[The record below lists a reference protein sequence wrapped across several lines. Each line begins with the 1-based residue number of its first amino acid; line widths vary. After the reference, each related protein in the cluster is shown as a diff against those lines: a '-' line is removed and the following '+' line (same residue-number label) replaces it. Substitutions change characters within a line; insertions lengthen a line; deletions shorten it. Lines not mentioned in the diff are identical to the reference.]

1 MTSHELIAQL
11 ACELQILVQICEND
25 DDALVAPDVDDA
37 DADTAAAADGD
48 DDDDD
53 KSDAAAAVTRR

>member
-1 MTSHELIAQL
+1 MTSHERIAQL
-11 ACELQILVQICEND
+11 ACERQILVQICENY
-25 DDALVAPDVDDA
+25 DDATFAPVADDA
-37 DADTAAAADGD
+37 DADTAAADGD